1 MNGAASD
8 RACGPLAS
16 PKSKMFIKPDYSGRV
31 RMNILCHCAKTVCT
45 VLLLFTLSLA
55 QEGCSHTQRPSLEED
70 CLALTILHTN
80 DTHSHIA
87 GINKYGNA
95 CFDDKECR
103 GGLSRIASAIRAA
116 KSQNDNVIALD
127 AGDQFQGTLFYS
139 VNKWPML
146 AALAQYMP

>member
-1 MNGAASD
+1 MPYLSHHVA
-8 RACGPLAS
+8 
-16 PKSKMFIKPDYSGRV
+16 
-31 RMNILCHCAKTVCT
+31 TVCT
-45 VLLLFTLSLA
+45 ALLFLALSLV
-55 QEGCSHTQRPSLEED
+55 QGGCSPARHASPVEGALS
-70 CLALTILHTN
+70 LTILHTN

-95 CFDDKECR
+95 CFDDTDCR
-103 GGLSRIASAIRAA
+103 GGLARIATAIRTA

-146 AALAQYMP
+146 AELDQHMPYDAMTLGNHE